1 MAGVENEA
9 VRIGIQL
16 GRGILE
22 SMSAFLS
29 AFKESRGTKAD
40 RSVKQLKK
48 ELEGK
53 TFSQRDKFILH
64 NINNDNR
71 DFQEVKLRD
80 EELKT
85 FDKHCKNYGVDYLY
99 EVKPEG
105 ISKLLKKKESKLE
118 PYEKEVLK
126 HWTEKDAN
134 GKLIET
140 PDAAKIT
147 FAGKDIKLMEFVV
160 EDMRKEVYTLQQ
172 RKTKAVAK
180 KKSTEKAK
188 SQLKEKLRKGVD
200 TASKVASEKTAK
212 AKEGAKIV
220 RGKK

>member
-1 MAGVENEA
+1 MAGLENEA
-9 VRIGIQL
+9 VRIGIQI

-22 SMSAFLS
+22 TMSAFLT
-29 AFKESRGTKAD
+29 AFRESQGTKAD
-40 RSVKQLKK
+40 RSVKKLKK

-53 TFSQRDKFILH
+53 TFSQRDKFILY
-64 NINNDNR
+64 NINNNNR

-80 EELKT
+80 EELKN

-99 EVKPEG
+99 EVKPPG
-105 ISKLLKKKESKLE
+105 ISKLLKKDESKLQ

-126 HWTEKDAN
+126 QWTEKDEN
-134 GKLIET
+134 GKIIET

-147 FAGKDIKLMEFVV
+147 FAAKDIKLMEFVV

-172 RKTKAVAK
+172 RKTKAVAR
-180 KKSTEKAK
+180 KKSADKTK
-188 SQLKEKLRKGVD
+188 SQLKEKVRKGID
-200 TASKVASEKTAK
+200 VAAEVANEKTIK
-212 AKEGAKIV
+212 AKEGAKSL